1 MPFYTTGYNTA
12 SAGTEITSICP
23 PNGDMIPVVRGFKY
37 RNGSS
42 AHKLYF
48 CSPLGLTKTT
58 VFTEA
63 SGTTLELAR
72 NDPGKA
78 TDGTSLN
85 LAADDWIAYR
95 TRSGAVEARQVAS
108 ITGTTVTVAATG
120 GDVDVG
126 ADVWAF
132 YGYLDIHASESF
144 DVAASDTVSYENLHI
159 QCGVPSQRGKDAP
172 VSGSGMPMLVWSDNV
187 TSAGKLDYVQ
197 YEWIPASEDFIS

>member
-1 MPFYTTGYNTA
+1 MPFYTTGYNTT

-37 RNGSS
+37 RNG
-42 AHKLYF
+42 ATIHKLYF
-48 CSPLGLTKTT
+48 CSPLGVTRTIE
-58 VFTEA
+58 FTDA

-78 TDGTSLN
+78 TDGTTIA

-95 TRSGAVEARQVAS
+95 TRSGALEARKISS
-108 ITGTTVTVAATG
+108 ITGTTVTITATG
-120 GDVDVG
+120 EEVEVG
-126 ADVWAF
+126 AEVWAF
-132 YGYLDIHASESF
+132 YGSLDIHASESF
-144 DVAASDTVSYENLHI
+144 DVAASDTVSYDNLHI
-159 QCGVPSQRGKDAP
+159 QCGVPAQRGKEAP

-187 TSAGKLDYVQ
+187 TNAGKLDYVQ